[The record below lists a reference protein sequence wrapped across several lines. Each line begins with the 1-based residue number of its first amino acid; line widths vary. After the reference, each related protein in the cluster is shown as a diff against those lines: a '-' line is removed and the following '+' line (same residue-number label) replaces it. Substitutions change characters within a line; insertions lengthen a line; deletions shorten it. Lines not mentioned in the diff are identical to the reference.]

1 MRGKVITRVFENFS
15 DRAIKVVTLAREE
28 AKSRQ
33 VSEVILVVSML
44 LLLLMGSYFC

>member
-33 VSEVILVVSML
+33 VSEVISDILVL
-44 LLLLMGSYFC
+44 LV